1 MSESDPSSSRFTPF
15 VPEETDLPEL
25 TVRAVGLGIVM
36 AIVLGA
42 ANAYLGMKAGLTVAA
57 TFPAAVV
64 AMAALRGFGGS
75 VLEENIS
82 RTTASVGEALV
93 AGAIFTI
100 PAFVISGVWDELRY
114 WESTAI
120 MLVGGLLGVLFIIV
134 LRRTMV
140 VEADL
145 PFPES
150 VAAAELVKAGQG
162 GQTGAKYVFQA
173 MGIAGAWELVKNANG
188 IQIVSSSATTFVN
201 LGRSTIEMLGQQVS
215 YAGGF
220 ILQSP
225 AASPALVGV
234 GFIVGPSIASTLFAG
249 AVLGWLLLVP
259 LGLFLNPETA
269 AQVTDAAGATDTAA
283 LMSLGEEVWLKQ
295 IRPLA
300 VGTMIV
306 AAFYTLFNLR
316 TALVEGIGR
325 AFTDIRKA
333 QTGGGTVTR
342 QNLDLDFTKVGIA
355 IAGLSVPLLGLYWFF
370 SGSIP
375 GALLL
380 TVVMIILGFLFAAVA
395 GYLVGLLGSSNNPI
409 SGLTLSTLLIA
420 AILMVGIG
428 VTGPA
433 GILGVLGVA
442 GVVCCAAGVAGDM
455 LQDLKVGHIL
465 GGTPWKME
473 LGEII
478 GVVVAALVLILPMMV
493 MDQVYEIGSAAL
505 PAPQA
510 GLMALMA
517 QGIVGGEMAWPLVMA
532 GMFLAFG
539 LILINSPSPML
550 IAVGMYLP
558 FSSTAAIFVG
568 GIIAWML
575 SRALAARNA
584 GEAAVTRANNTGV
597 LLSSGFIAGEAL
609 MAVLLAFVVAGG
621 TYGRGRSGPAVD
633 LAEHPAGR
641 PGVRPA
647 LLPPGAGAAGRERGR
662 ADAGCSA
669 VVMLLRG
676 CPAAAAAR
684 VARGGRALRAAAS
697 ASRQKPAGTVAGR
710 ARRRSVLPDPAGRG
724 RHARVEG
731 VRRPD
736 LAGGDRPG
744 DAVGVRGADRAGRRA
759 VGPIRAPDAEG
770 QDARGGG
777 AGPHRDDEPV
787 MDFRAAGRRVATRP
801 GRRAWAEALPLSGF

>member
-1 MSESDPSSSRFTPF
+1 MSTPDTPQSGFTPF
-15 VPEETDLPEL
+15 VPEDTDLPEL
-25 TVRAVGLGIVM
+25 TFRAVALGVLM

-42 ANAYLGMKAGLTVAA
+42 ANAYLGMRAGLTVAA

-64 AMAALRGFGGS
+64 AMAALRALGGS

-173 MGIAGAWELVKNANG
+173 MGLAALWELVKNSNG
-188 IQIVSSSATTFVN
+188 VQIVSSSATTFVN

-215 YAGGF
+215 YVGGF
-220 ILQSP
+220 IMQSP

-234 GFIVGPSIASTLFAG
+234 GFIVGPAISSTLFAG
-249 AVLGWLLLVP
+249 AVMGWLLLVP
-259 LGLFLNPETA
+259 LGLFLNPSLA
-269 AQVTDAAGATDTAA
+269 AQATDTPA
-283 LMSLGEEVWLKQ
+283 LIDLSMEVWSKQ
-295 IRPLA
+295 VRPLA

-306 AAFYTLFNLR
+306 AAFYTLFKLR
-316 TALVEGIGR
+316 TALIEGIGR
-325 AFTDIRKA
+325 AFSDIKNARS
-333 QTGGGTVTR
+333 GSGEVTR
-342 QNLDLDFTKVGIA
+342 LNLDLDFTKVGFA
-355 IAGLSVPLLGLYWFF
+355 IMAMSVPVAGLYWFF
-370 SGSIP
+370 SQSLP
-375 GALLL
+375 GALVL
-380 TVVMIILGFLFAAVA
+380 TVVMMILGFLFSAVA

-420 AILMVGIG
+420 ALLMVGMGI
-428 VTGPA
+428 TGPS

-442 GVVCCAAGVAGDM
+442 GIVCCAAGIAGDM

-473 LGEII
+473 LAEII
-478 GVVVAALVLILPMMV
+478 GVVIAAMVLIWPMIA
-493 MDQVYEIGSAAL
+493 MDRVYEIGSAAL

-517 QGIVGGEMAWPLVMA
+517 QGIVGGDMAWPLVVT
-532 GMFLAFG
+532 GMFLAVG

-558 FSSTAAIFVG
+558 FGSTSAIFVG
-568 GIIAWML
+568 GLMAWML
-575 SRALAARNA
+575 SKSLTARGADAAQ
-584 GEAAVTRANNTGV
+584 VTRATNTGV

-609 MAVLLAFVVAGG
+609 MAVLLAFVVLGG
-621 TYGRGRSGPAVD
+621 TAFGVD
-633 LAEHPAGR
+633 QVLPRIAES
-641 PGVRPA
+641 A
-647 LLPPGAGAAGRERGR
+647 LLGALVF
-662 ADAGCSA
+662 
-669 VVMLLRG
+669 VVLYYMLVKVPL
-676 CPAAAAAR
+676 
-684 VARGGRALRAAAS
+684 S
-697 ASRQKPAGTVAGR
+697 AS
-710 ARRRSVLPDPAGRG
+710 
-724 RHARVEG
+724 
-731 VRRPD
+731 
-736 LAGGDRPG
+736 
-744 DAVGVRGADRAGRRA
+744 DADSTLNPPTG
-759 VGPIRAPDAEG
+759 
-770 QDARGGG
+770 
-777 AGPHRDDEPV
+777 
-787 MDFRAAGRRVATRP
+787 
-801 GRRAWAEALPLSGF
+801 